1 MSVIRF
7 CTAPHEDFDGHLNF
21 THLLEC
27 LKDVLIL
34 HEELGVADG
43 ERVEMSAVYLLLNL
57 GSTEAMRWGLGLR
70 PELRLE
76 RG

>member
-1 MSVIRF
+1 MLIRF

-34 HEELGVADG
+34 HEERCVPD
-43 ERVEMSAVYLLLNL
+43 EQRIEMSAVYLLLNL
-57 GSTEAMRWGLGLR
+57 GSPEAMRWGLGLR
-70 PELRLE
+70 PELRFG
-76 RG
+76 RV